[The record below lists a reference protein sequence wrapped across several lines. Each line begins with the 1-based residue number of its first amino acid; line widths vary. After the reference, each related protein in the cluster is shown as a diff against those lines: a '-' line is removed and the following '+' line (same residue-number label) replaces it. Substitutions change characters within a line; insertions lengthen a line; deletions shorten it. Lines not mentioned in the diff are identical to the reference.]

1 MISLC
6 NYCDRHTPADG
17 SKWILNDLSKVEY
30 QGTSGKA
37 CLQPSLQCRFWHMLP
52 RTCAT
57 ARPQLAKADTA
68 FQGASVGQP
77 TEPCLSEQIGTSL
90 REANKRSTLVHHEP
104 AALNREVQASPY
116 SAGVPFSRSRNGPL
130 IFSIWMRPSCTASV
144 LLAISRIL
152 RAGLSGSE

>member
-1 MISLC
+1 MTRT
-6 NYCDRHTPADG
+6 YDRPLVRGGRPSRRAVWDFAVWPIAAPAVFD
-17 SKWILNDLSKVEY
+17 
-30 QGTSGKA
+30 GTSAVGESRHRI
-37 CLQPSLQCRFWHMLP
+37 P
-52 RTCAT
+52 
-57 ARPQLAKADTA
+57 
-68 FQGASVGQP
+68 GASVGQP
-77 TEPCLSEQIGTSL
+77 TELCLSEQIGTSL
-90 REANKRSTLVHHEP
+90 REAKTLVHHEP